1 MNEGTMMSYHIIMST
16 EILGLSHKEREEI
29 ANIVKFNEYYLP
41 SQTKAQVSLMTADY
55 MKVAKLASILRLADV
70 LDKSHRQKIS
80 DMKFSFKDY
89 VLTMTVDT
97 LNDITLEAGVFKT
110 KTELFRKVF
119 GVKPVLKQKR
129 GL

>member
-1 MNEGTMMSYHIIMST
+1 MIPSRASTDSEGERDSQLQIAAMLHSCGKFVNMNVGTMMSYHIIMST

-80 DMKFSFKDY
+80 DMKFRLQGLRAHDDGRY
-89 VLTMTVDT
+89 
-97 LNDITLEAGVFKT
+97 
-110 KTELFRKVF
+110 TE
-119 GVKPVLKQKR
+119 
-129 GL
+129 

>member
-1 MNEGTMMSYHIIMST
+1 
-16 EILGLSHKEREEI
+16 
-29 ANIVKFNEYYLP
+29 
-41 SQTKAQVSLMTADY
+41 MTADY

-110 KTELFRKVF
+110 KTELF
-119 GVKPVLKQKR
+119 
-129 GL
+129 

>member
-1 MNEGTMMSYHIIMST
+1 
-16 EILGLSHKEREEI
+16 
-29 ANIVKFNEYYLP
+29 
-41 SQTKAQVSLMTADY
+41 
-55 MKVAKLASILRLADV
+55 
-70 LDKSHRQKIS
+70 
-80 DMKFSFKDY
+80 MKFTFKDN

-97 LNDITLEAGVFKT
+97 LNDITLETGVFKT